1 MQTLKLWAGAALIVA
16 VAITPSALFAADAI
30 ETVEPAPAPPEY
42 QIKAIEQ
49 SYYAAARIGAAFDAE
64 SRFGVLG
71 TTVGNAYDTGYNFS
85 VALGYGFNPA
95 GLVNFRAEAELGYTQ
110 LDIDSH
116 TVAGLGKFSGGDAT
130 GDASA
135 VYGLAN
141 GYVDYSLGAITPFV
155 SAGVGYGQLDLSQQ
169 GVTPTGVVMNDSA
182 GGLAWQVGAGAAFAV
197 TDSVTVD
204 LGYRFFK
211 VQDVGLSAVD
221 GTQSDVDLESH
232 QINLGIR
239 KAF

>member
-1 MQTLKLWAGAALIVA
+1 
-16 VAITPSALFAADAI
+16 
-30 ETVEPAPAPPEY
+30 
-42 QIKAIEQ
+42 
-49 SYYAAARIGAAFDAE
+49 
-64 SRFGVLG
+64 
-71 TTVGNAYDTGYNFS
+71 
-85 VALGYGFNPA
+85 
-95 GLVNFRAEAELGYTQ
+95 
-110 LDIDSH
+110 
-116 TVAGLGKFSGGDAT
+116 
-130 GDASA
+130 SA

>member
-1 MQTLKLWAGAALIVA
+1 MRSLKIWTGLACGLAFIAPFNAL
-16 VAITPSALFAADAI
+16 AADAI
-30 ETVEPAPAPPEY
+30 DTIEPNPTPPAY
-42 QIKAIEQ
+42 QADAIVR
-49 SYYAAARIGAAFDAE
+49 SYYAAARIGAAFEAE
-64 SRFGVLG
+64 SSFRVLG
-71 TTVGNAYDTGYNFS
+71 TSVSNAYDPGYNLS
-85 VALGYGFNPA
+85 AALGYSFNPT
-95 GLVNFRAEAELGYTQ
+95 GLLGFRAEAELGYTS

-116 TVAGLGKFSGGDAT
+116 TVTGLGKFSGGDAT

-141 GYVDYSLGAITPFV
+141 GYVDYSLGTITPFI
-155 SAGVGYGQLDLSQQ
+155 SAGVGYGQVDLSQQ
-169 GVTPTGVVMNDSA
+169 GVTPTGVVMNDSG

-221 GTQSDVDLESH
+221 GTRSDVDLESH